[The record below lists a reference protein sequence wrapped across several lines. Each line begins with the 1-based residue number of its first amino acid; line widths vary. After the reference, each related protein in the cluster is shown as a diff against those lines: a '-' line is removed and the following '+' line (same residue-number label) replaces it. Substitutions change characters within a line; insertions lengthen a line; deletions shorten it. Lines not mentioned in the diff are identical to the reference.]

1 MIENGVGTAIFFLIP
16 AIAVVLCLVF
26 WISNANRRRR
36 RLIMAANMPYPS
48 ISQPHPHARFGGDP
62 VVRMEAGDN
71 LDGLPKYSAQAQMNE
86 QTVVR
91 SVPADQPG
99 SPRAGLRPDW
109 VSRPSVFRQVS
120 QTPSRPPP
128 AYDPSAPRQP

>member
-1 MIENGVGTAIFFLIP
+1 MGSSGTAIFFLFLIV
-16 AIAVVLCLVF
+16 AVVLCLLYWV
-26 WISNANRRRR
+26 W
-36 RLIMAANMPYPS
+36 AANLRRKQHLLAANTPQPS
-48 ISQPHPHARFGGDP
+48 IPQPHPHARFGGDP

-71 LDGLPKYSAQAQMNE
+71 LDGLPKYSAQAQVDE

-91 SVPADQPG
+91 SVPADLPG

-109 VSRPSVFRQVS
+109 MSRPSVFRQAS
-120 QTPSRPPP
+120 QTPGRPPP